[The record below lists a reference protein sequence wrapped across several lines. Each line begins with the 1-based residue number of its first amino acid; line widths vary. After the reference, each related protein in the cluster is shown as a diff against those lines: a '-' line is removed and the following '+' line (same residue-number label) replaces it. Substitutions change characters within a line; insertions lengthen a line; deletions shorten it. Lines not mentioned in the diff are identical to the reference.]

1 MTADWWPPKGDC
13 AVTDAADATSVPA
26 NPADKAVIV
35 VGGGVAG
42 LVAALECAK
51 VGMSVTVLERD
62 ARVGGV
68 IRREDVGGVGVDLA
82 ADGFS
87 TRGGVVAAVLDDVG
101 LGDAVIRPDHGGRWI
116 AGAAGAAPLPAETV
130 VGIPANA
137 WADDV
142 RRHIGWSGAWRAYLD
157 RLRPPLTIGQEQS
170 LGRLVRTRMGD
181 RVRDRLV
188 APLSVGG
195 YAVDPDDVVV
205 DDVAPGLNAALTR
218 TGSLAGAVAAVR
230 AEREGAGEGLAGLSG
245 GMSRI
250 VDGLAA
256 RLDDF
261 GVEIRT
267 EAPVTGIRR
276 SRDVGARPW
285 LVQTGDEAV
294 AADAVVVAVDE
305 DAARALLA
313 DAAPQLT
320 SLAVDVAPTVPLES
334 ITLVFDAPGGA
345 VDRPG
350 PVVHAVPGTRR
361 ASTLLHQTGRWDG
374 LRAEAGENGVVA
386 RVTFGGPGDPPATA
400 ALDDA
405 AATAM
410 ALAEASALLALPL
423 DGVRL
428 RGVHRNRYE
437 QPPPATARGRAER
450 ATRARAA
457 LAAAP
462 GIAVVGAWLAGTGLA
477 QVVEDAVAEAD
488 ALRRGVLFGGVAG

>member
-1 MTADWWPPKGDC
+1 M
-13 AVTDAADATSVPA
+13 TDAADVTSVPSD
-26 NPADKAVIV
+26 PAAKLVIV

-51 VGMSVTVLERD
+51 VGMRVTVLERD
-62 ARVGGV
+62 TRVGGV
-68 IRREDVGGVGVDLA
+68 IRREEVGGVAVDLA

-87 TRGGVVAAVLDDVG
+87 TRGGVVAAVLDQVG
-101 LGDAVIRPDHGGRWI
+101 LGDAVIRPEHGGRFI
-116 AGAAGAAPLPAETV
+116 AGATGVAPLPAETV
-130 VGIPANA
+130 FGIPANA
-137 WADDV
+137 WAEDV

-195 YAVDPDDVVV
+195 YAVDPDDVLV
-205 DDVAPGLNAALTR
+205 DEVAPGLNAALTR

-230 AEREGAGEGLAGLSG
+230 AERDGGEDGLAGLSG
-245 GMSRI
+245 GMARI
-250 VDGLAA
+250 IDGLVA
-256 RLDDF
+256 RLFDF

-267 EAPVTGIRR
+267 QVPVTGIRR
-276 SRDVGARPW
+276 TGDAGGRPW
-285 LVQTGDEAV
+285 LVQTDDEAI

-305 DAARALLA
+305 DGARAVLA
-313 DAAPQLT
+313 HAAPQLA
-320 SLAVDVAPTVPLES
+320 SLAVDVAPTVPRES

-361 ASTLLHQTGRWDG
+361 ASTLLHQTGRWNH
-374 LRAEAGENGVVA
+374 LRAAAGESGVVA

-405 AATAM
+405 AAATM

-428 RGVHRNRYE
+428 RGTHRYRYD
-437 QPPPATARGRAER
+437 QPPPASARGRAER
-450 ATRARAA
+450 AARARAA
-457 LAAAP
+457 LTAAP
-462 GIAVVGAWLAGTGLA
+462 GIALVGAWLAGTGLA
-477 QVVEDAVAEAD
+477 QVVDDAIDQAD

>member
-1 MTADWWPPKGDC
+1 M
-13 AVTDAADATSVPA
+13 TDAASAASVPSH
-26 NPADKAVIV
+26 PAEKAVIV

-62 ARVGGV
+62 TRVGGV
-68 IRREDVGGVGVDLA
+68 IRREDVGGVSVDLA

-87 TRGGVVAAVLDDVG
+87 TRGGVVSAVLDEVG
-101 LGDAVIRPDHGGRWI
+101 LGGAVIRPDHGGRWI
-116 AGAAGAAPLPAETV
+116 AGANGVAVLPAETV
-130 VGIPANA
+130 FGIPANA

-195 YAVDPDDVVV
+195 YAVDPDDVLV
-205 DDVAPGLNAALTR
+205 DEVAPGLNAALTR

-230 AEREGAGEGLAGLSG
+230 AERDGGEDGLAGLSG

-250 VDGLAA
+250 VDGLVA
-256 RLDDF
+256 RLSDF

-267 EAPVTGIRR
+267 GAPVTGIGRA
-276 SRDVGARPW
+276 GAGDGRPW
-285 LVQTGDEAV
+285 RVQTAADAV
-294 AADAVVVAVDE
+294 AADAVIVAVDE
-305 DAARALLA
+305 GAARALLA
-313 DAAPQLT
+313 DAAPQLA

-334 ITLVFDAPGGA
+334 ITLVLDAPGGA
-345 VDRPG
+345 ADRPG
-350 PVVHAVPGTRR
+350 PVVHAVPGARR
-361 ASTLLHQTGRWDG
+361 ASTLLHQTGRWEEV
-374 LRAEAGENGVVA
+374 RTEAGDNGLVA
-386 RVTFGGPGDPPATA
+386 RVTFGRPGVLPATA

-405 AATAM
+405 AATTM

-428 RGVHRNRYE
+428 RGTHRYRYD

-457 LAAAP
+457 LAAP
-462 GIAVVGAWLAGTGLA
+462 GIALVGAWLAGTGLA
-477 QVVEDAVAEAD
+477 QVVEDAVAQAD